1 MEDVA
6 SLTIPIS
13 FDHSID
19 NCPAS
24 AQELELIAAL
34 LPELLKEML
43 SHPETEGD

>member
-1 MEDVA
+1 MEDDA
-6 SLTIPIS
+6 SLTIPVS
-13 FDHSID
+13 FEHSID

-43 SHPETEGD
+43 SDKETEGE